1 MSNSHDHKSKVP
13 SILGRAPRTSP
24 SMNIAGRPS
33 VIAHDDGAGTV
44 KSVHTNKTR
53 GRASEKIAEPQY
65 GERDDGYK
73 DCPPS

>member
-1 MSNSHDHKSKVP
+1 MSNKHDHASRKP
-13 SILGRAPRTSP
+13 SPLGLAPRVAP
-24 SMNIAGRPS
+24 ELPGRPS
-33 VIAHDDGAGTV
+33 VIAHDDGDGDV